1 MDNPNKKKSLSRK
14 IFNKNKLPLI
24 NAIGNVGSAAWMIAS
39 GVLCCDKIA
48 LIGMDYSYYID
59 TPFKQTQYYDVI
71 RDRIGT
77 KYLKFFYKKIF
88 NPKIKKYFY
97 TDHAYLWYRNCF
109 LEMIRKA
116 NSKTTN
122 CSGAGILFGKK
133 LGWTTLSN
141 FCRINLD

>member
-1 MDNPNKKKSLSRK
+1 
-14 IFNKNKLPLI
+14 
-24 NAIGNVGSAAWMIAS
+24 
-39 GVLCCDKIA
+39 
-48 LIGMDYSYYID
+48 MDYSYYID

-71 RDRIGT
+71 RDRVGT

>member
-1 MDNPNKKKSLSRK
+1 MPEITRPRA
-14 IFNKNKLPLI
+14 NKLPLI

-77 KYLKFFYKKIF
+77 KYLKFFYKKV
-88 NPKIKKYFY
+88 NLLTLQYDP
-97 TDHAYLWYRNCF
+97 DAY
-109 LEMIRKA
+109 A
-116 NSKTTN
+116 
-122 CSGAGILFGKK
+122 
-133 LGWTTLSN
+133 
-141 FCRINLD
+141 